1 MEEAGLLG
9 QLGINWKLF
18 LSQAFNFFILLLI
31 LRAFVYKPLLAVIK
45 KRNEKIEEG
54 LENAKVADIR
64 LKEIDGIAKDKIK
77 QAELQ
82 SIDIIKDTEEKA
94 KNLEQSLTTKAEMHQ
109 KELMAQIEK
118 EHQRQQEESRKLVVK
133 NAAAALVDSLATVK
147 PGREKSIVA
156 NFLKLLEANGDMK
169 KAKEIIALA
178 EGLFLKKTGNK
189 KIVLETARPLNSRS
203 VFKKFTPN

>member
-54 LENAKVADIR
+54 LEKAKVADIR

-133 NAAAALVDSLATVK
+133 NAAELIRKFIVKTVELKPETIDQALI
-147 PGREKSIVA
+147 EKAVA
-156 NFLKLLEANGDMK
+156 QY
-169 KAKEIIALA
+169 
-178 EGLFLKKTGNK
+178 
-189 KIVLETARPLNSRS
+189 ETES
-203 VFKKFTPN
+203 

>member
-1 MEEAGLLG
+1 MQICKWRANDANTYSQYWRNIRILAFYIMEEAGLLG

-54 LENAKVADIR
+54 LEKAKVADIR

-133 NAAAALVDSLATVK
+133 NAAELIRKFIVKTVELKPETIDQALI
-147 PGREKSIVA
+147 EKAVA
-156 NFLKLLEANGDMK
+156 QY
-169 KAKEIIALA
+169 
-178 EGLFLKKTGNK
+178 
-189 KIVLETARPLNSRS
+189 ETES
-203 VFKKFTPN
+203 